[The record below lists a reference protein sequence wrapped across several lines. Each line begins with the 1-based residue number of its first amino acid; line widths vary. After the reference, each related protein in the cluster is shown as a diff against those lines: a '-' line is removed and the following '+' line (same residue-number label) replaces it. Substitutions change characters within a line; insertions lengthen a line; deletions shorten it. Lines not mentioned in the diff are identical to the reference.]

1 MAQTPRSKRLQ
12 VGRVNIHGAQNIHGA
27 LNLEIFDT
35 PFVAPITVDGVS
47 ALQLLTKIE
56 AINHD
61 KCIIHVV

>member
-12 VGRVNIHGAQNIHGA
+12 VGRVNIHGA

-35 PFVAPITVDGVS
+35 PFVAPITVEGVS